1 MKETQREKIQRDVY
15 EIVNRVEKNGRESE
29 AVRVK
34 LDIMLRGTPAIN
46 YKVLRLFT
54 AELKDADIINL
65 LFRLGVQSGTDML
78 REVAPKNGI
87 QI

>member
-1 MKETQREKIQRDVY
+1 MEETERDKIQKDIF
-15 EIVNRVEKNGRESE
+15 EMVNRVQKNGRESE

-46 YKVLRLFT
+46 YKVLRLF
-54 AELKDADIINL
+54 ASNIKDADLINL
-65 LFRLGVQSGTDML
+65 LFRLGIQNGSEML
-78 REVAPKNGI
+78 KIVAPENGI

>member
-1 MKETQREKIQRDVY
+1 MKETEREKIQRDVY
-15 EIVNRVEKNGRESE
+15 KIVNRVNKYGRESE

-54 AELKDADIINL
+54 TEIKDADLINL
-65 LFRLGVQSGTDML
+65 LFRLGIQDGAEML
-78 REVAPKNGI
+78 KQVAPQNGI